1 MGDFGAINT
10 AVTALNAYRQALDT
24 AGHNIANANTPGYTR
39 QRVDLASVGGS
50 TVPAFF
56 AKSSAAGAGVNV
68 VGVERMTDRF
78 MTLRSLQEHSA
89 QASLDQTKTILSRAE
104 LALSEPGDQGLQA
117 QMSDVWAAWDDVAN
131 NPDDVPTRT
140 ALLEK
145 AQTVV
150 GSFNKISTDLKA
162 LATSSANE
170 GVDQVNELNTLAGQ
184 VAQLNDAIENATN
197 GRMQPNDLLD
207 QRDQVIAKM
216 SELAG
221 VTVRE
226 NSNGMTD
233 VYVGGSALVSGRYT
247 MQMSASTTNGLAIT
261 WSDGTA
267 VRLGGGSLA
276 ALSTAVNQTI
286 PNYLHGPGGLDAVA
300 QQFADTIN
308 NGQAQGADLNSAT
321 TPGIAMFT
329 IGDPADVAGTL
340 GMNPAMTPDKVAAAK
355 LQAPPGTLS
364 VWDGSNAL
372 ALAEAGKPVLSTYG
386 SFVDTLGVDVQR
398 ANRQSAIQQSITDQ
412 VDATKSS
419 AQGVSIDE
427 EMTNMMAAQHAY
439 EAAARF
445 LTAVDSTID
454 TLIHGTGLVGR

>member
-39 QRVDLASVGGS
+39 QRVNLASVGGS

-68 VGVERMTDRF
+68 VGIERMTDRF

-104 LALSEPGDQGLQA
+104 LTLSEPGEQGLQA

-131 NPDDVPTRT
+131 NPDDTPTRT

-150 GSFNKISTDLKA
+150 GSFTKISTDMKA

-170 GVDQVNELNTLAGQ
+170 GVDQVNQLNTLAGQ

-197 GRMQPNDLLD
+197 GGMQPNDLLD

-247 MQMSASTTNGLAIT
+247 MKMSASTT
-261 WSDGTA
+261 
-267 VRLGGGSLA
+267 
-276 ALSTAVNQTI
+276 
-286 PNYLHGPGGLDAVA
+286 
-300 QQFADTIN
+300 
-308 NGQAQGADLNSAT
+308 
-321 TPGIAMFT
+321 
-329 IGDPADVAGTL
+329 
-340 GMNPAMTPDKVAAAK
+340 
-355 LQAPPGTLS
+355 
-364 VWDGSNAL
+364 
-372 ALAEAGKPVLSTYG
+372 
-386 SFVDTLGVDVQR
+386 
-398 ANRQSAIQQSITDQ
+398 
-412 VDATKSS
+412 
-419 AQGVSIDE
+419 
-427 EMTNMMAAQHAY
+427 
-439 EAAARF
+439 
-445 LTAVDSTID
+445 
-454 TLIHGTGLVGR
+454 TGL